1 MLIYSFTLFINLFK
15 DRSLFIGGSCRIRS
29 PIDYPSAAGVAGTAS
44 HQYPLRNWEN
54 PPDFRPNIYV
64 YIYVYAYMYM
74 YIHKHTHIYIVLFL
88 YLWIFICIYIY
99 IE

>member
-64 YIYVYAYMYM
+64 YIC
-74 YIHKHTHIYIVLFL
+74 
-88 YLWIFICIYIY
+88 ICICICVCKCICMCTVYV
-99 IE
+99 